1 MYQDAAAFC
10 ELKCRAEL
18 KQSTV
23 KPIRKAAYTVA
34 RYFETGEF
42 SWGSVT
48 FTANA
53 PASGAYRELMS
64 GFQQELSKRL
74 SPGTVRP
81 EMIIIR
87 QFLYFL
93 EQAGVEDAHS
103 MVSENVLDF
112 VRQEAPNHKGSM
124 PRLLRTLRNFVQF
137 LRDKGIVDLD
147 ADRFLGTAG
156 RCRQK
161 ALPCFT
167 DEELRLIFSKIDRST
182 DKGRRGFLML
192 PCVDT
197 SKLQASGVPAG
208 MANLF
213 MHYGGRREQKWS
225 PPGIPYPLLPR
236 SSDTEILSPPNAISH
251 WTPELGRHA
260 AWISGLCIHGRG
272 AWYNGLFPE
281 QICARHRENAGVEGD
296 SWVCCR

>member
-1 MYQDAAAFC
+1 M
-10 ELKCRAEL
+10 LKCRAEL

-251 WTPELGRHA
+251 WTPEL
-260 AWISGLCIHGRG
+260 
-272 AWYNGLFPE
+272 
-281 QICARHRENAGVEGD
+281 
-296 SWVCCR
+296 

>member
-1 MYQDAAAFC
+1 MENRRDTFMYQDAAAFC

-53 PASGAYRELMS
+53 HASGAYRELMS

-251 WTPELGRHA
+251 WTPEL
-260 AWISGLCIHGRG
+260 
-272 AWYNGLFPE
+272 
-281 QICARHRENAGVEGD
+281 
-296 SWVCCR
+296 